1 MFILVIVVY
10 LKKHITVTLVGK
22 KQHCIEAPWSRKI
35 CFTHCQYFTNF
46 KRHRTRG
53 SKKKPND
60 ALKSR
65 VAANIR
71 KQEMRLDEW
80 FFPLARERETDG
92 RRNWKCSFWFSRCFQ
107 AMISRQEQL
116 LLHDTHELLA
126 MKTAVKGSITTGVEL
141 TLSVL
146 MPDCVQLSAGSSL
159 SPHFSSPP
167 HYLFFCLIL
176 IFVLFVGL
184 LMPAVLSSAIHPLT
198 PPGSPSHRLV
208 CSDKPAPCP
217 EANGKSQSAL
227 VKLGE
232 NWNLG

>member
-1 MFILVIVVY
+1 MI
-10 LKKHITVTLVGK
+10 
-22 KQHCIEAPWSRKI
+22 
-35 CFTHCQYFTNF
+35 
-46 KRHRTRG
+46 
-53 SKKKPND
+53 
-60 ALKSR
+60 
-65 VAANIR
+65 
-71 KQEMRLDEW
+71 
-80 FFPLARERETDG
+80 FFPLAKGRETDG
-92 RRNWKCSFWFSRCFQ
+92 W
-107 AMISRQEQL
+107 EELEL
-116 LLHDTHELLA
+116 LVLILKMFESHDLQTGTAPSPRHAWLLA

-141 TLSVL
+141 TLSLL

-198 PPGSPSHRLV
+198 PAGSPSHRLV